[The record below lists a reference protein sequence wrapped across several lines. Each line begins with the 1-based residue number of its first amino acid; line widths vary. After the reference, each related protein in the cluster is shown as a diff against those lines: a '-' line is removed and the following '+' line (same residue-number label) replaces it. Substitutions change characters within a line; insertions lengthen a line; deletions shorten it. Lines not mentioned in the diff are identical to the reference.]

1 MYKRDFTWGP
11 IVSNAE
17 ILAHPSQLRLRG
29 RSRQTWYSWPT
40 SSRRLHCRRREGGG
54 AVSAD
59 VTFLPVQQPRRTAD
73 DGKGDRADVTFLPA
87 LQQTTGRCGRAD
99 VTFLPAWQQTT
110 GRWSCPGGWSRR
122 IIPAQPST
130 KTPLQ
135 TTRRANPRT
144 CGRGALLVAC
154 HWLGQSGWGS
164 RPWTWG
170 RTGGRCWWRTT
181 DWKAGRGR
189 PLAGEVGETR

>member
-29 RSRQTWYSWPT
+29 RSRQTWYSWPA
-40 SSRRLHCRRREGGG
+40 SSRRLHCRRREGEG

-87 LQQTTGRCGRAD
+87 LQQTTGRGKVRLCRRNIPNIPDETVRGTSPLGPALGAVIGRAVEAVNLHRHVEGWPNYSQGLVYYYMD
-99 VTFLPAWQQTT
+99 RTRAKGSEDSVRLEILT
-110 GRWSCPGGWSRR
+110 GRLS
-122 IIPAQPST
+122 
-130 KTPLQ
+130 
-135 TTRRANPRT
+135 
-144 CGRGALLVAC
+144 
-154 HWLGQSGWGS
+154 
-164 RPWTWG
+164 
-170 RTGGRCWWRTT
+170 
-181 DWKAGRGR
+181 
-189 PLAGEVGETR
+189 